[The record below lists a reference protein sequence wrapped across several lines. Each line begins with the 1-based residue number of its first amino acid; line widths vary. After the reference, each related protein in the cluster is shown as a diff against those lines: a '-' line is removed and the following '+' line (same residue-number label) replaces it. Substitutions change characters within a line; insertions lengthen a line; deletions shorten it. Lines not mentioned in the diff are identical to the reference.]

1 MPVELYVGIA
11 SGAVVCGLAKLL
23 KVHKVCYERNKE
35 IESAERE
42 ESEDLVVRVKRSVCD
57 VVSADCALKRP
68 LDFLSAVRGCR
79 PSMDHV
85 PYEQAKG

>member
-1 MPVELYVGIA
+1 MQ
-11 SGAVVCGLAKLL
+11 
-23 KVHKVCYERNKE
+23 KE
-35 IESAERE
+35 NG
-42 ESEDLVVRVKRSVCD
+42 SEDLVVLVNRSVCD

-85 PYEQAKG
+85 PYEQVKG